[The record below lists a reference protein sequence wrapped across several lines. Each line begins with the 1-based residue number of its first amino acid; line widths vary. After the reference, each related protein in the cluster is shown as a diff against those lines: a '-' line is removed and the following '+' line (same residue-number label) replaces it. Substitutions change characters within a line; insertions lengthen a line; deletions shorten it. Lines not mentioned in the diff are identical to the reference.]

1 MKEREY
7 KPDRLLIHSRQN
19 RHNMTSEEK
28 RLWLDFLRYKPF
40 VVKRQYVIDKY
51 IADFYIPCAKLVIEL
66 DGKQHYTDDAVE
78 YDAIRDEFIE
88 KHGIK
93 VIRFSNDLINNDFKN
108 TCQKIYD
115 EVMSRIPNAPQ
126 A

>member
-1 MKEREY
+1 
-7 KPDRLLIHSRQN
+7 
-19 RHNMTSEEK
+19 MTSEEK

-66 DGKQHYTDDAVE
+66 DGKQHYTDEVVE

-115 EVMSRIPNAPQ
+115 EVMSRINNSPQ